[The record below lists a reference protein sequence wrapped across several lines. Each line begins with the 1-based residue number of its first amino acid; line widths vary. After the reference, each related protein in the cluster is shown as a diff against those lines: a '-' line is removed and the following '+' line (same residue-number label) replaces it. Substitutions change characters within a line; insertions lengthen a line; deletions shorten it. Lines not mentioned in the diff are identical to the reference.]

1 MQYFI
6 NSVRRHIQSHLDS
19 SDVYLLFDRYKE
31 GSIKESTR
39 NYRDQGA
46 SRVYSLR
53 PTAKRPQKVVL
64 TVSSNTMQLIDLI
77 LTELIYHK
85 DMLND
90 KLVITGNDPVPIQIN
105 QGVVSRRDDMT
116 ITHEEADTMII
127 QQVASVG
134 AANVLVVAD
143 DTDVFVLLCHFVFN
157 GDISGHVMMVSPIRG
172 RTVIDIHESVD
183 KNRAIMGDL
192 LAAHGLTGCDTVAT
206 HHGIGRGVVLK
217 VLRSA
222 TLSLSKVGDMIL
234 YVEEAL
240 EQSTSFMLSC
250 YGHPECSSLT
260 DARQKIWSRKVS
272 RSIGAAPKL
281 QSLPPTNEAFTE
293 NVARAHLQVATWKQA
308 LELNPPNVDPLT
320 HGWTRHDGSTSLT
333 PTTVPDNVPLA
344 PDDILK
350 MIKCSCDSATPCNS
364 RRCGCQNAT
373 MTCTSFCTCQ
383 GGDGCFNP
391 KTRELIQAE
400 EESDDEMNDEGDDDE
415 TDCV

>member
-1 MQYFI
+1 MPWPTGGTAHDFL
-6 NSVRRHIQSHLDS
+6 NNFRRHIQSHLDS
-19 SDVYLLFDRYKE
+19 SDVYLLYDRYKE

-53 PTAKRPQKVVL
+53 PTAKLPSQKVIL
-64 TVSSNTMQLIDLI
+64 TVSSNKKQLIDLI
-77 LTELIYHK
+77 LTELIHHK
-85 DMLND
+85 DMLNG
-90 KLVITGNDPVPIQIN
+90 KLVITGNDPVPFQIN

-143 DTDVFVLLCHFVFN
+143 DTDVFVLLCRFVFN
-157 GDISGHVMMVSPIRG
+157 GDITGHVMMVSPIRG
-172 RTVIDIHESVD
+172 RTVIDINESVD
-183 KNRAIMGDL
+183 KNGAIMGDL

-206 HHGIGRGVVLK
+206 YHCIGKGVALK
-217 VLRSA
+217 VLRSE
-222 TLSLSKVGDMIL
+222 TLSLSKVGDMTL
-234 YVEEAL
+234 SVEEAL

-250 YGHPECSSLT
+250 YSRPECSPLT

-272 RSIGAAPKL
+272 RSIGAAPML

-293 NVARAHLQVATWKQA
+293 NVARAHLQVRIWKQK

-320 HGWTRHDGSTSLT
+320 RGWTRHDGSTSLT

-350 MIKCSCDSATPCNS
+350 MIKC
-364 RRCGCQNAT
+364 
-373 MTCTSFCTCQ
+373 
-383 GGDGCFNP
+383 
-391 KTRELIQAE
+391 
-400 EESDDEMNDEGDDDE
+400 
-415 TDCV
+415 

>member
-1 MQYFI
+1 M
-6 NSVRRHIQSHLDS
+6 
-19 SDVYLLFDRYKE
+19 
-31 GSIKESTR
+31 
-39 NYRDQGA
+39 
-46 SRVYSLR
+46 YSLR
-53 PTAKRPQKVVL
+53 PTAKLPSQKVVL
-64 TVSSNTMQLIDLI
+64 TVSCNKKQLIDLI

-85 DMLND
+85 DMLNG

-105 QGVVSRRDDMT
+105 QGVVSRRDDMI

-127 QQVASVG
+127 QQVTSVG

-143 DTDVFVLLCHFVFN
+143 DTDVFVFLCHFVFN
-157 GDISGHVMMVSPIRG
+157 GEITGHVMMVSPIRG
-172 RTVIDIHESVD
+172 RTVIYINESVD
-183 KNRAIMGDL
+183 KNRAILDDL

-206 HHGIGRGVVLK
+206 YHGIGKGVALK
-217 VLRSA
+217 ELRSE
-222 TLSLSKVGDMIL
+222 TLSLSKVGNMTL
-234 YVEEAL
+234 SVEEVL

-250 YGHPECSSLT
+250 YCHPECSSLT
-260 DARQKIWSRKVS
+260 DARQKIWARKVS

-281 QSLPPTNEAFTE
+281 QSLPPTHEAFTE
-293 NVARAHLQVATWKQA
+293 NVARAHLQVAIWKQA

-320 HGWTRHDGSTSLT
+320 HGWTRHNGSTYLT

-364 RRCGCQNAT
+364 RRCGCQNAN
-373 MTCTSFCTCQ
+373 MACTSFCTCQ

-391 KTRELIQAE
+391 KTRERIQAE
-400 EESDDEMNDEGDDDE
+400 DESDDEMNDEGDDGE

>member
-1 MQYFI
+1 
-6 NSVRRHIQSHLDS
+6 
-19 SDVYLLFDRYKE
+19 
-31 GSIKESTR
+31 
-39 NYRDQGA
+39 
-46 SRVYSLR
+46 
-53 PTAKRPQKVVL
+53 
-64 TVSSNTMQLIDLI
+64 
-77 LTELIYHK
+77 
-85 DMLND
+85 MLNG
-90 KLVITGNDPVPIQIN
+90 KLAITGNDPVPIQIN

-116 ITHEEADTMII
+116 IIHEEAYTMII

-134 AANVLVVAD
+134 AAKVLVIAD

-157 GDISGHVMMVSPIRG
+157 GDITGHVMLVSPIRG
-172 RTVIDIHESVD
+172 RTVIDINESVD

-206 HHGIGRGVVLK
+206 YHGIGKGVALK
-217 VLRSA
+217 VLRSE
-222 TLSLSKVGDMIL
+222 TLSLSKVGDMTL
-234 YVEEAL
+234 SVEEAL

-260 DARQKIWSRKVS
+260 DARQKIFSRKVS
-272 RSIGAAPKL
+272 CSIGAAPKL

-293 NVARAHLQVATWKQA
+293 NVARAHLQVAKWKQA

-320 HGWTRHDGSTSLT
+320 QGWTRHDGSTSLT

-364 RRCGCQNAT
+364 RKCGCQNAN
-373 MTCTSFCTCQ
+373 MVCTSFRTCQ

-391 KTRELIQAE
+391 KTRERIQAE
-400 EESDDEMNDEGDDDE
+400 DESVDEMNDEGDDDE
-415 TDCV
+415 ADCV